1 MNRKTISAFTHV
13 SRVWGEMKV
22 ESPKLIF
29 AMIKMDNNPSL
40 PKVFGISKFPSLV
53 YLPEDHPISS
63 VDCVFILLI

>member
-1 MNRKTISAFTHV
+1 
-13 SRVWGEMKV
+13 MKV

-40 PKVFGISKFPSLV
+40 PKVFGLSKFPSLV